1 MIYSNLALI
10 FFNLGADDDAIL
22 YYLKA
27 IEIEKSL
34 GLERSD
40 LADYYG
46 KLASVYS
53 VKKDYDNAIIY
64 AEKAVSILESL
75 FGIEYLSIADSY
87 FTMGLINYAKGDTK
101 TACEY
106 FSKTIN
112 SLQNSAEYQKIIDKM
127 RTILSFNIIDEN
139 LAHKAI
145 QLGINT
151 TEHARLDMSSIK
163 TDVMKK
169 SLPLYYYGVQF
180 ESSRNNAPKAFEY
193 SESLRNRGF
202 LDQFGTETAI
212 NLNGI
217 TVEEK
222 NEIHA
227 LMEQITASRNVIAKL
242 TNAETDVEKE
252 RYKKAGETLTEAEK
266 KLSALDEKIGKRIP
280 AYAQLRNPQPVK
292 AEDAQ
297 KWCGKKRAIL
307 EYVLPSEDSE
317 SGLKTG
323 AYCLIVTDNN
333 IKSVPLD
340 SEYDYYTAVAELR
353 SAITEKHQNLL
364 AGNIASIHKYRTT
377 LYEKLIEPVL
387 QYIPSDTEKLLIVPD
402 GSLSSLP
409 FDILGKPDEKL
420 LGDQYALS
428 FSPSVSVSMFKEKHI
443 DKTINM
449 LGIGNPVYSETE
461 SSGDNRGAVK
471 QQNTDEEDY
480 NSVSEYY
487 KNNFFTWE
495 NLPGAGQEL
504 RNLKTV
510 IFPKDKVDIFE
521 QANATEK
528 LIKQLS
534 QSGKLADYNQIL
546 ISCHGYFN
554 TEKPEMST
562 LVFSEVSGADKE
574 STEDG
579 YLTVDELAL
588 LKMNA
593 QFLNLSACQTGLSAE
608 KQGDGMLGLTRSCI
622 IAGADNVGVTLWS
635 VNDKATCAFQEYLY
649 GFIKEGMAYPAA
661 YQKAKEKM
669 KVSEEWSNP
678 EYWAGFVLY
687 E

>member
-1 MIYSNLALI
+1 
-10 FFNLGADDDAIL
+10 
-22 YYLKA
+22 
-27 IEIEKSL
+27 
-34 GLERSD
+34 
-40 LADYYG
+40 
-46 KLASVYS
+46 
-53 VKKDYDNAIIY
+53 
-64 AEKAVSILESL
+64 
-75 FGIEYLSIADSY
+75 
-87 FTMGLINYAKGDTK
+87 
-101 TACEY
+101 
-106 FSKTIN
+106 
-112 SLQNSAEYQKIIDKM
+112 
-127 RTILSFNIIDEN
+127 
-139 LAHKAI
+139 
-145 QLGINT
+145 
-151 TEHARLDMSSIK
+151 MSSIK
-163 TDVMKK
+163 SEVMKN
-169 SLPLYYYGVQF
+169 SLPLYYYGIQF
-180 ESSRNNAPKAFEY
+180 ESRRNNAPEAFEY

-202 LDQFGTETAI
+202 LDQLGTETAL

-217 TVEEK
+217 TTDEK
-222 NEIHA
+222 NEIHK
-227 LMEQITASRNVIAKL
+227 LMEQITASRNIVTKL
-242 TNAETDVEKE
+242 ANAETDVEKE
-252 RYKKAGETLTEAEK
+252 RYKKAGETLTESEK
-266 KLSALDEKIGKRIP
+266 KLAALDEKIGKRIP

-292 AEDAQ
+292 AADAQ

-364 AGNIASIHKYRTT
+364 AGNIASIHKYRAA

-420 LGDQYALS
+420 LGEQYVLS
-428 FSPSVSVSMFKEKHI
+428 FSPSVSVSMFKEKHT

-461 SSGDNRGAVK
+461 SSGENRGTVK
-471 QQNTDEEDY
+471 QQSADENDY
-480 NSVSEYY
+480 DSVSEYY
-487 KNNFFTWE
+487 KKNIPSWE
-495 NLPGAGQEL
+495 NLSGSGQEL
-504 RNLKTV
+504 KNLKTV

-521 QANATEK
+521 QTNATEK

-534 QSGKLADYNQIL
+534 QSEKLADYNQIL

-562 LVFSEVSGADKE
+562 LVFSEVSGAVKD
-574 STEDG
+574 SSEDG

-593 QFLNLSACQTGLSAE
+593 QFLNHSACQTGLSAE

-622 IAGADNVGVTLWS
+622 IAGADNVGVTLWE
-635 VNDKATCAFQEYLY
+635 VYDDATCVFQEYLY
-649 GFIKEGMAYPAA
+649 GFIKDGASYPDAYR
-661 YQKAKEKM
+661 KAKEKM
-669 KVSEEWSNP
+669 RQSEDWSAP
-678 EYWAGFVLY
+678 EYWAGFVMY